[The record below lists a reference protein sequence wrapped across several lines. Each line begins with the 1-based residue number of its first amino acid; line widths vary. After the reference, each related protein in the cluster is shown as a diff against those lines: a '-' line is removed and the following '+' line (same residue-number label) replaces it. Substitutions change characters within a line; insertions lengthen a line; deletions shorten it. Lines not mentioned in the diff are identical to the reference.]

1 MNWKTENNKLTHEF
15 VFANFVEAVK
25 FVNQIVPMAEKAN
38 HHPDILIHS
47 YKKVR
52 IELFTHSEGTITDR
66 DYQLADEIDNL
77 MKKF

>member
-1 MNWKTENNKLTHEF
+1 MGWKTENNKLVNDFE
-15 VFANFVEAVK
+15 FANFKEAIG
-25 FVNQIVPMAEKAN
+25 FVNKLVPLADKAD

-52 IELFTHSEGTITDR
+52 IELFTHYEQKITDK

-77 MKKF
+77 LK